1 MNREIK
7 ISLVMIVALILL
19 PPAILDVKRL
29 SQRVITYFDTQIN
42 RNSGIDYEQN
52 QLTTRYYDFFGWRR
66 KEFHGS
72 NININ
77 SDGFRVHSNTNLND
91 AEILVFGG
99 STIWGTGVSDQ
110 STVPAYLE
118 KAIGRSTFNMGETAF
133 TSQQN
138 LNLLI
143 KAISNGAKPKT
154 VIFYDGVNDVGHKCR
169 VESDG
174 LATFQE
180 QQFRKI
186 IEEKTTL
193 NTSYTFKIIQPSIE
207 ATLKAITTLLYSL
220 ELSRQNVSDVSQP
233 RSSFFNC
240 GTDAKKVNKV
250 VTNFVSVWAAAKQVC
265 DANGIKFI
273 PILQPLAYVGN
284 PNLDNK
290 PQIKSDVFLKSQ
302 YDAIYPEIRKSLLE
316 HKFVFFDLSGALDE
330 VKDIYTDFCHLNDKG
345 NQIIANR
352 IRKIINNL

>member
-1 MNREIK
+1 MNKNIK
-7 ISLVMIVALILL
+7 LSLVLILTLILL

-29 SQRVITYFDTQIN
+29 SQRVIMYVKMQTDK
-42 RNSGIDYEQN
+42 NSSIEYEQN

-77 SDGFRVHSNTNLND
+77 DDGFRTHSNTNIND

-110 STVPAYLE
+110 STVPAHIE
-118 KAIGRSTFNMGETAF
+118 KIIGRPTFNMGETAF
-133 TSQQN
+133 TAQQN

-143 KAISNGAKPKT
+143 KAISNGAKPKI

-174 LATFQE
+174 FATFQE
-180 QQFRKI
+180 HQFRRI
-186 IEEKTTL
+186 IEEKTSL
-193 NTSYTFKIIQPSIE
+193 NTSYIFKIIQPSIE
-207 ATLKAITTLLYSL
+207 AFLKGITTLLYSL
-220 ELSRQNVSDVSQP
+220 ELRRQDASDAALP

-240 GTDAKKVNKV
+240 NSDDRKVNKV

-273 PILQPLAYVGN
+273 PILQPLAYVGK
-284 PNLDNK
+284 PNIDNR
-290 PQIKSDVFLKSQ
+290 PEVKSDVILKSQ
-302 YDAIYPEIRKSLLE
+302 YDAIYPKIRKSLHE
-316 HKFVFFDLSGALDE
+316 HKFDFFDLSNALDG
-330 VKDIYTDFCHLNDKG
+330 VKNIYIDFCHLNDRG
-345 NQIIANR
+345 NKIIADSIKN
-352 IRKIINNL
+352 IVN